1 MFYGAPIVY
10 LVLASLYSMSME
22 PTGTGDFVVG
32 HKWKLKDS
40 SCLNYRLNLEIKE
53 SERRKMGRFVKIE
66 DSC

>member
-32 HKWKLKDS
+32 HK
-40 SCLNYRLNLEIKE
+40 
-53 SERRKMGRFVKIE
+53 
-66 DSC
+66 